1 MSGASLRGSAFLLV
15 LLTIAVAIAS
25 DWSGEPGLAGVWR
38 FPAAL
43 LLLGLAYE
51 SWLVSRLGLAL
62 ELQAPEHL
70 FLGRAAALRFVCT
83 HALDRN
89 VTLEVAPTAPEFFD
103 IQDQT
108 ESIDVSSGGR
118 AVIERHVVACRLGD
132 YQWGKLSTRIAGPLG
147 LAWWP
152 KRVACPRRIRVLPD
166 LFRNAAEVKSVAA
179 SGFQVGL
186 EIGAG
191 AEVLRLRE
199 YRVGDPPRVIDWKA
213 TVRAGRLISR
223 DFSQDHGLQIVIVID
238 AGRSS
243 ALRAG
248 ALDRFGHY
256 VNVAARLAQFA
267 AEREDL
273 VGLVVYADRPLAALA
288 PARGPSAV
296 ARLRALL
303 AASRVERTESNP
315 LYAATRVRSLVR
327 HRSLIVMLTDVDD
340 ASAESQLAQAV
351 RFLLPQHL
359 PFVAGLSSI
368 AVEAM
373 ARAPARQWLD
383 PYHSLAAQEYCIG
396 LERKV
401 RALNALGAPALV
413 ARPEQLEHA
422 VFAAYSNFRH
432 RRRA

>member
-1 MSGASLRGSAFLLV
+1 MSGASLRGNAFLLV
-15 LLTIAVAIAS
+15 LLTVAVAIAG
-25 DWSGEPGLAGVWR
+25 DWGGEPAMAGAWR

-51 SWLVSRLGLAL
+51 SWLVSRSRLAF
-62 ELQAPEHL
+62 ELQAPEHW
-70 FLGRAAALRFVCT
+70 FLGRATVLRFVCT
-83 HALDRN
+83 HALRRKI
-89 VTLEVAPTAPEFFD
+89 TLEVLPTAPEFFD
-103 IQDQT
+103 MQDRT
-108 ESIDVSSGGR
+108 EAVDVSAGGG
-118 AVIERHVVACRLGD
+118 AVIERRVIPCRLGD
-132 YQWGKLSTRIAGPLG
+132 HHWAELSTRIAGPLG

-152 KRVACPRRIRVLPD
+152 RRVACPRHIRVLPD
-166 LFRNAAEVKSVAA
+166 LFRSAAEVKSVAA

-186 EIGAG
+186 DIGAG

-248 ALDRFGHY
+248 TLDRFGHY

-327 HRSLIVMLTDVDD
+327 HRSLIVILTDVDD
-340 ASAESQLAQAV
+340 ASAESLLAQAV
-351 RFLLPQHL
+351 RFLLPKHL
-359 PFVAGLSSI
+359 PFVAGLSSA
-368 AVEAM
+368 AVESM
-373 ARAPARQWLD
+373 AQAPAQQWLD
-383 PYHSLAAQEYCIG
+383 PYRSLAAQEYCIA

-422 VFAAYSNFRH
+422 VFAAYSNFRR